1 MGRKKRQRQLSQHNS
16 ACSDQFNP
24 VINNKPYISCIKRR
38 KGDDDNDT
46 PAGLSPDI
54 DSSINDITYDNCYND
69 IINGICN
76 NPTHWLKEIYTISKR
91 NSSTAKSRNSND
103 STSCHQV
110 ISTTSSSLSKQADIE
125 SLIKQLNSIKHLLWP
140 TAIQTSQYKNNR
152 MKKQRK
158 TSPSHEFYLA
168 RERCNPF
175 EQLNKQ
181 NWIDCNTRSFVCRS
195 ALKLANIDSML
206 GFKLTQGAT
215 KSISDTFK
223 FVDLCGAPGGFSEY
237 ILRRRS
243 DGGYKSSCLGYGMS
257 LVGVNESGSGIL
269 WDIPTLTT
277 LVSKSIE
284 SDKCVNRWKVCNG
297 KDGTGDIYNWDN
309 VLALQN
315 EIWNGSLSYDD
326 DNIKSD
332 DDDDDKWKV
341 DLVVADGGFDA
352 QRDSECQ
359 ESLAHR
365 IVTCQTASC
374 LILLKKGGNFVIKMF
389 GFQHC
394 KKLLMH
400 LYNSFE
406 TLVFMKPIT
415 SRPASA
421 ERYVVCLNYNG
432 LDASFDALS
441 WRDETIDCLEN
452 KDGEAS
458 SFENDYLDEIDMKM
472 LQLNIHA
479 CSAIISQLEQSLLS
493 NKQSQ
498 QQESGTLEIDYKF
511 YQKSFNIAF

>member
-1 MGRKKRQRQLSQHNS
+1 MGRKKRQRQLSQHSS
-16 ACSDQFNP
+16 ACQSDP
-24 VINNKPYISCIKRR
+24 VTNNKPYVSCIKRT
-38 KGDDDNDT
+38 KGDDDNGT
-46 PAGLSPDI
+46 PTGLSPDI
-54 DSSINDITYDNCYND
+54 DSSINDITYDNSYND
-69 IINGICN
+69 IINGKCN
-76 NPTHWLKEIYTISKR
+76 SPTNWLKEIYSISKQ
-91 NSSTAKSRNSND
+91 NSSTAKSRNSHD

-110 ISTTSSSLSKQADIE
+110 TSTTSKSLSKQDDIE
-125 SLIKQLNSIKHLLWP
+125 FLIKQLNSIKQLLWP
-140 TAIQTSQYKNNR
+140 TAIQTSQCKNNR
-152 MKKQRK
+152 MKKTNRK

-181 NWIDCNTRSFVCRS
+181 KWIDYNTRPFVCRS

-206 GFKLTQGAT
+206 GFELT

-237 ILRRRS
+237 ILLRRLS
-243 DGGYKSSCLGYGMS
+243 DGGCKSSCLGYGMS
-257 LVGVNESGSGIL
+257 LVGMNESGSGIM
-269 WDIPTLTT
+269 WDIQTLTT
-277 LVSKSIE
+277 LVSKRIE
-284 SDKCVNRWKVCNG
+284 SDERVNRWKVCNG

-315 EIWNGSLSYDD
+315 EIWNGALSYDD
-326 DNIKSD
+326 HNIQRD
-332 DDDDDKWKV
+332 DYDDKWKV

-394 KKLLMH
+394 KKLMMH

-432 LDASFDALS
+432 LDTSFDALS
-441 WRDETIDCLEN
+441 WRDEIIDCLEN
-452 KDGEAS
+452 KKDGETS
-458 SFENDYLDEIDMKM
+458 SFDDYLDEIDMKM

-479 CSAIISQLEQSLLS
+479 CSAIISRLEQSLLS

-498 QQESGTLEIDYKF
+498 EQESGKLEIDYMF
-511 YQKSFNIAF
+511 YQKNFNITF